1 MQRQQYLVPTPQAQ
15 EFMTGI
21 MSDSVLHARLGDP
34 RFLDGIPGAAESV
47 AQLKSLIKETGAK
60 AKALAGDLSR
70 GPEDAHYHASILA
83 ERAAKATA
91 EVASK
96 LSQKSEAMI
105 QAGYDMAQ
113 NEFAPRPAY
122 QAIDAEH
129 RAYIREQVKTPDGV
143 AKVHKLVMEK
153 PEVAALIVQSPGY
166 LLGLADEV
174 HQKWTV
180 QAINKHLP
188 AASKMMQDG
197 SSLAELAGKYKS
209 FVRDIYQSF
218 YNPALA
224 EKYKSSRV
232 EI

>member
-1 MQRQQYLVPTPQAQ
+1 MKAHYLVQNPQAQ

-21 MSDSVLHARLGDP
+21 MSDSVLNARLGDP
-34 RFLDGIPGAAESV
+34 RFLEGIPGAADSV
-47 AQLKSLIKETGAK
+47 AQLKGLIKETGAK
-60 AKALAGDLSR
+60 ARALASDTSR
-70 GPEDAHYHASILA
+70 TLEDQHYHASILA
-83 ERAAKATA
+83 ERSAKATA
-91 EVASK
+91 EVAQK

-129 RAYIREQVKTPDGV
+129 RAYIREQVASPTGL

-180 QAINKHLP
+180 AAINKHLP

>member
-1 MQRQQYLVPTPQAQ
+1 MLA
-15 EFMTGI
+15 
-21 MSDSVLHARLGDP
+21 SD
-34 RFLDGIPGAAESV
+34 
-47 AQLKSLIKETGAK
+47 T
-60 AKALAGDLSR
+60 SR
-70 GPEDAHYHASILA
+70 TLEDQHHSASILA

-113 NEFAPRPAY
+113 NEFAPRPAFA
-122 QAIDAEH
+122 AIDAEH
-129 RAYIREQVKTPDGV
+129 RSWIREQVKTPDGV